1 MGNTV
6 LYAEALRIAELSR
19 AMGFCSGF
27 VNNAQQGGFP
37 GQGGFPSRCQIMAGG
52 NAYGQR
58 FYRVV
63 DASGRI
69 LFNTPDYN
77 QAMQFSQFNPACR

>member
-1 MGNTV
+1 MT
-6 LYAEALRIAELSR
+6 
-19 AMGFCSGF
+19 
-27 VNNAQQGGFP
+27 
-37 GQGGFPSRCQIMAGG
+37 GG

-63 DASGRI
+63 DGSGRI
-69 LFNTPDYN
+69 LLNTPDYN